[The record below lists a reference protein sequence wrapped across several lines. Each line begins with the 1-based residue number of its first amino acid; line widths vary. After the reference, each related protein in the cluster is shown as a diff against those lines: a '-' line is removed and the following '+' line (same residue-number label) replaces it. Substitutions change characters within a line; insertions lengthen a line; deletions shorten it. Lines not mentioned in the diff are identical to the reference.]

1 MNGNKYMASRFAAT
15 LRRQLYKGANSLL
28 TLTRSDIAQYTYS
41 RPSLFRSEH
50 LGLIPPQ
57 TCDSRH
63 EQVTPFMLP
72 APTPN
77 EDDTQTEEDFRVA
90 DPLSDETVDLLDN
103 TARKNREIFTELFR
117 PVPSNLVRDWKGYQV
132 GHHLGRLAS
141 MRLTIANLSEL
152 CAEGKDRT
160 CCPRGAFGQSQ
171 AAFVGSQGIR
181 G

>member
-1 MNGNKYMASRFAAT
+1 MISHNIRIHT
-15 LRRQLYKGANSLL
+15 LPIRLH
-28 TLTRSDIAQYTYS
+28 
-41 RPSLFRSEH
+41 SEH

-77 EDDTQTEEDFRVA
+77 EDDTQTAEDFRVA

-132 GHHLGRLAS
+132 GHYLGRLAS
-141 MRLTIANLSEL
+141 MRLTITNLLEL
-152 CAEGKDRT
+152 CTESEDWS
-160 CCPRGAFGQSQ
+160 CCPGGAFGQSQ